1 LKKHSSLVL
10 IVLLSIT
17 IVFPLFVSQFQ
28 SAQAN
33 TSSTLAIE
41 YLKEVLDK
49 YHTSFDVYTD
59 SSAAGNH
66 FVLPAKME
74 SDVQMDLNCA
84 SNPYQGTNCIEN
96 KFTGTGLSWGGWY
109 LMNGVLQ
116 GDETQP
122 KPNWGIYPNA
132 GFNLAGATT
141 LTFYAKGQNGG
152 ERVEFF
158 AFGVGRNANTGLPV
172 EDFPDSS
179 PKTSLGYVTLN
190 PAWTEYT
197 LSLVGLDLSY
207 VLGGFGWATNAI
219 QNSNQPITFYLD
231 DIKYDKARLND
242 PRFLVSY
249 ELLPTDELVL
259 KNTAFTYDNAL
270 ALLAFLSDPTQD
282 NVNNA
287 RLIGDALVYAA
298 NNDRF
303 FTDGRLRNAYQGGD
317 LKLFPG
323 WTPHGKTDTARASGW
338 WDSQNVWFEDKSFV
352 GTDTGNMAWT
362 ILALLSLYEHTH
374 NNAYLNTSVKLGQWI
389 ETNCRDQR
397 GAGGFT
403 GGYLGWE
410 QTINNLQGQT
420 KLLWKSTEHNIDC
433 YVAFLRLCELTGQA
447 SWGERA
453 LYAKNFVESMW
464 DATSGHFWTGTTE
477 DGITINTANIPADVQ
492 AWGLLALGNLPKY
505 GQGLTWVESNCYVQ
519 TDGFKGF
526 DFNNDKDG
534 VWFEGTAHMVTAFQM
549 AKNVANANLFLS
561 ELTKAQQT
569 AQNAN
574 GKGLVAASHDLVSTG
589 FTWTYSAR
597 LHVGVTSWFIF
608 ADLGYN
614 PYWNTGTSL
623 ESITLNEV
631 TVDSGGTGYTT
642 PYIHLLGGGGTG
654 ATATARVSCGAIYSI
669 VITNPGSGYTTPPI
683 VVISDSSPR
692 AKGAIASVNY
702 ASP

>member
-1 LKKHSSLVL
+1 MKKHSSLVL
-10 IVLLSIT
+10 MILLSII
-17 IVFPLFVSQFQ
+17 IVSPIFVSQLQ

-33 TSSTLAIE
+33 TGSTLAIE

-49 YHTSFDVYTD
+49 YNTSFDVYTD

-74 SDVQMDLNCA
+74 NDVEIDLNCA
-84 SNPYQGTNCIEN
+84 SNPYQGTTCIEN
-96 KFTGTGLSWGGWY
+96 KFTGTDLSWGGWY

-122 KPNWGIYPNA
+122 KPNWGNYSDA
-132 GFNLAGATT
+132 GFNLVGATT

-158 AFGVGRNANTGLPV
+158 AFGVGWNVSTGLPV
-172 EDFPDSS
+172 EAFPDSS
-179 PKTSLGYVTLN
+179 PKTSIGYVTLT
-190 PAWTEYT
+190 ATWTEYT

-219 QNSNQPITFYLD
+219 ENSNQPITFFLD
-231 DIKYDKARLND
+231 DIKYDKALLND
-242 PRFLVSY
+242 PRLLVSY
-249 ELLPTDELVL
+249 ELLSTDEPVL

-303 FTDGRLRNAYQGGD
+303 FTDGRLRNAYSGGD

-338 WDSQNVWFEDKSFV
+338 WDSQRVWFEDKLFV

-362 ILALLSLYEHTH
+362 ILALLSLYEQTH
-374 NNAYLNTSVKLGQWI
+374 NNAYLNTSIKLGQWI

-403 GGYLGWE
+403 GGYEGWE
-410 QTINNLQGQT
+410 QTVNNPQGQT

-447 SWGERA
+447 AWGERA
-453 LYAKNFVESMW
+453 LYAKNFVEAMW
-464 DATSGHFWTGTTE
+464 DTSSGHFWTGTTE
-477 DGITINTANIPADVQ
+477 DGITINMANIPADVQ

-505 GQGLTWVESNCYVQ
+505 GQGLTWVEQQLLRRDGWVQ
-519 TDGFKGF
+519 
-526 DFNNDKDG
+526 
-534 VWFEGTAHMVTAFQM
+534 
-549 AKNVANANLFLS
+549 
-561 ELTKAQQT
+561 
-569 AQNAN
+569 
-574 GKGLVAASHDLVSTG
+574 
-589 FTWTYSAR
+589 R
-597 LHVGVTSWFIF
+597 I
-608 ADLGYN
+608 
-614 PYWNTGTSL
+614 
-623 ESITLNEV
+623 
-631 TVDSGGTGYTT
+631 
-642 PYIHLLGGGGTG
+642 
-654 ATATARVSCGAIYSI
+654 
-669 VITNPGSGYTTPPI
+669 
-683 VVISDSSPR
+683 
-692 AKGAIASVNY
+692 
-702 ASP
+702 